1 MEKELVAANN
11 YHPITLVPALT
22 NVLEKI
28 TATELVSLIN
38 IICSATHSFVLRN
51 LNLKNMQMSMK

>member
-1 MEKELVAANN
+1 MQKELVAANN

-28 TATELVSLIN
+28 IATELVSLIN
-38 IICSATHSFVLRN
+38 IICSATHSLVLTY
-51 LNLKNMQMSMK
+51 LNIKKCKCL